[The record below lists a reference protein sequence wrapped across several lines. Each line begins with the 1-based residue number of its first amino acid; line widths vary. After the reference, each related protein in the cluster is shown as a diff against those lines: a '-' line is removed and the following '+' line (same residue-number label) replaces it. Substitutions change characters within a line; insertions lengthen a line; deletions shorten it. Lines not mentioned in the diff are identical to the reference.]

1 MDQSQY
7 PTIPLLGICSKDS
20 PSYHK
25 DTCSIM
31 FIADLLIIARN
42 WKQPKC
48 PLMKEQIKKIY
59 RMENYSDVKSK
70 NIMNFAGSE

>member
-1 MDQSQY
+1 
-7 PTIPLLGICSKDS
+7 
-20 PSYHK
+20 
-25 DTCSIM
+25 M